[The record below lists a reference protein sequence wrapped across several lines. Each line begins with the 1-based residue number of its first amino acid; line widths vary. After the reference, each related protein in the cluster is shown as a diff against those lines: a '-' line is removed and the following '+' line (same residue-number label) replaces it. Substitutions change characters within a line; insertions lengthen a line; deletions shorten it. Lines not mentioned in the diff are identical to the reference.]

1 MHDAEAAMVVEW
13 PQERRHRLDHPVRV
27 PQRLVDIP
35 ESLLRKVKKASA
47 FSALV
52 QTLVLAF
59 NEKADPQEKLSELLA
74 GINRPETFGDYDEIV
89 RQVVLALACVETIR
103 ETPTR
108 EMWAYLWSMAWHSRS
123 LETFLP
129 QAVIAATTEV
139 KFREQFYMVARS
151 VVEIAAKNPG
161 RRAIQREK
169 EIGANLRDYW
179 KKHPKL
185 SALWSG
191 NFKHN
196 LYSVTP
202 DDDHVLSIVAEIDMV
217 EFVRLLT
224 LYDYPDPV
232 AHALIWWGRSGQFER
247 WSALASVA
255 PAAFGEHGEW
265 KGSLILPLLLTIA
278 RDQFQF
284 GLGRDPTPNQISEA
298 TNGIKSL
305 SAEVA
310 KTIMGREDS
319 LGCMTRWGNWLV
331 RTAISAVSSNP
342 FPHPTDAAS
351 QGFIEDALLEALIA
365 KMPVNHWNPKPTPD
379 AEPWEPWCQLAVGAL
394 ISLAEKTLMPS
405 AEGFLEEW
413 SLTPEDWPMKQGQ
426 KLKDHAFPF
435 EGSTPRADGYGARI
449 LALPLVEFQSG
460 DTIWKR
466 FWDSTVTLREVVEF
480 GDPDEINE
488 GGWEGRTDA
497 ARLLML
503 QFSIGLMMMDHLIG
517 PQRQLNYDRR
527 TALESLLPLLDK
539 SVREMTAIDQLNGK
553 FWSEALRHLAIR
565 RAKWLSSVT
574 EPNSIVINAE
584 VKPTLVDFIR
594 FLAGDTENLLA
605 LTYVTQRNGLDRATL
620 AAAFKA
626 AQVDIN
632 AEITIA
638 EHLLAISP
646 RAIGLN
652 KEQIDSAREVLND
665 TPPTDSSVSS
675 S

>member
-1 MHDAEAAMVVEW
+1 MPA
-13 PQERRHRLDHPVRV
+13 DHWS
-27 PQRLVDIP
+27 P
-35 ESLLRKVKKASA
+35 EPA
-47 FSALV
+47 
-52 QTLVLAF
+52 
-59 NEKADPQEKLSELLA
+59 
-74 GINRPETFGDYDEIV
+74 
-89 RQVVLALACVETIR
+89 
-103 ETPTR
+103 
-108 EMWAYLWSMAWHSRS
+108 
-123 LETFLP
+123 
-129 QAVIAATTEV
+129 
-139 KFREQFYMVARS
+139 
-151 VVEIAAKNPG
+151 
-161 RRAIQREK
+161 
-169 EIGANLRDYW
+169 
-179 KKHPKL
+179 
-185 SALWSG
+185 
-191 NFKHN
+191 
-196 LYSVTP
+196 P
-202 DDDHVLSIVAEIDMV
+202 DV
-217 EFVRLLT
+217 
-224 LYDYPDPV
+224 
-232 AHALIWWGRSGQFER
+232 
-247 WSALASVA
+247 
-255 PAAFGEHGEW
+255 
-265 KGSLILPLLLTIA
+265 
-278 RDQFQF
+278 
-284 GLGRDPTPNQISEA
+284 
-298 TNGIKSL
+298 
-305 SAEVA
+305 
-310 KTIMGREDS
+310 
-319 LGCMTRWGNWLV
+319 
-331 RTAISAVSSNP
+331 
-342 FPHPTDAAS
+342 
-351 QGFIEDALLEALIA
+351 
-365 KMPVNHWNPKPTPD
+365 
-379 AEPWEPWCQLAVGAL
+379 EPWEPWCQLAVGAL